1 MVRKL
6 PPARSPKK
14 RRKLPKSPAERA
26 QPALPDKRTDRHRTA
41 AAPPRRGRIGQA
53 QEAAILRAAEAVFA
67 ERGYSG
73 ATTAAIAR
81 QAGLP
86 KPNVHYYFRTK
97 EALYRAV
104 LRRILALWLSA
115 TDTIVEGADPAAAL
129 RGYIREKMRYTQHY
143 PLASKVFANEL
154 LHGAPQIREFLRGDM
169 RKLIETKAR
178 IISGWIAAGRM
189 APVDPIHLFFVIWAT
204 TQTYADFDVQV
215 AAVLGRPKVGAREL
229 NDAGAAVET
238 LILRGCGLR

>member
-6 PPARSPKK
+6 SQ
-14 RRKLPKSPAERA
+14 PKSSKKSRALSKSKARA
-26 QPALPDKRTDRHRTA
+26 QTDTARHTKKL
-41 AAPPRRGRIGQA
+41 RRGPVGQA

-67 ERGYSG
+67 ARGFSG
-73 ATTAAIAR
+73 ATTAAIATK
-81 QAGLP
+81 AGLP

-104 LRRILALWLSA
+104 LRRILELWLSA
-115 TDTIVEGADPAAAL
+115 TDTITADADPATAL
-129 RGYIREKMRYTQHY
+129 RGYIAEKMSYTRRY

-154 LHGAPQIREFLRGDM
+154 LHGAPQIKEFLRGDM
-169 RKLIETKAR
+169 RKLIDSKAK
-178 IISGWIAAGRM
+178 IIRGWIATKRM

-215 AAVLGRPKVGAREL
+215 AAVLGRPKVGPKEL
-229 NDAGAAVET
+229 ADAGAAVES
-238 LILRGCGLR
+238 LILRGCGLL

>member
-6 PPARSPKK
+6 PERKSLKK
-14 RRKLPKSPAERA
+14 RRPLPKTKAVA
-26 QPALPDKRTDRHRTA
+26 
-41 AAPPRRGRIGQA
+41 PRRGRIGQE

-67 ERGYSG
+67 ERGFSG

-104 LRRILALWLSA
+104 LRRILELWLSA
-115 TDTIVEGADPAAAL
+115 TDTITPDADPATAL
-129 RGYIREKMRYTQHY
+129 RGYIREKMSYTRRY

-154 LHGAPQIREFLRGDM
+154 LHGAPQIKEFLRGDM
-169 RKLIETKAR
+169 RKLIDAKAR
-178 IISGWIAAGRM
+178 IIRGWIANGRM

-215 AAVLGRPKVGAREL
+215 AAVLGRPKVGPKEL
-229 NDAGAAVET
+229 AEAGAAVET
-238 LILRGCGLR
+238 LILRGCGFSPA